1 MGEEGKGRFQ
11 PGHDLEA
18 APGADALLFAFA
30 GDRLVV
36 AGDPPLP
43 AAPAELGALAEQ
55 AIYIG
60 TLDGRPCFSV
70 PLDPD
75 TVLPGTLAAAGLRDL
90 FGRLQ
95 PDLHGAAG
103 RAYQLAEWYRSHA
116 FCGRC
121 GSPTRPVA
129 HERARACDGCGA
141 LYYPRINPAVIF
153 RVDRG
158 RQTLLARNASFRG
171 PFFSVLAG
179 FVEPGE
185 TLEETVVR
193 ETREEVGL
201 EVGAVRYFGSQSWP
215 FPSQLMVG
223 FVAQWRSGELDF
235 RDSEIAEARWFEP
248 GDDLP
253 NLPGPFSI
261 SRRLID
267 DFLGDAAQR

>member
-1 MGEEGKGRFQ
+1 MRFQ

-18 APGADALLFAFA
+18 TPGEDAILFAFA
-30 GDRLVV
+30 GDRLLV

-43 AAPAELGALAEQ
+43 ASMEHLGDLAGSAL
-55 AIYIG
+55 YIG
-60 TLDGRPCFSV
+60 MLDGRPCFSI
-70 PLDPD
+70 PLDASTVVPD
-75 TVLPGTLAAAGLRDL
+75 GLSPFGLREL
-90 FGRLQ
+90 FGRLD
-95 PDLHGAAG
+95 PHMHGAAG

-121 GSPTRPVA
+121 GHPTKPSA
-129 HERARACDGCGA
+129 QERARTCESCGQH
-141 LYYPRINPAVIF
+141 YFPRINPAVIF
-153 RVDRG
+153 RVDRDDA
-158 RQTLLARNASFRG
+158 TLLARNASFRG

-193 ETREEVGL
+193 ETHEEAGL

-223 FVAQWRSGELDF
+223 FVAEWKSGEIDL
-235 RDSEIAEARWFEP
+235 RDSELAEARWFRR
-248 GDDLP
+248 GDE
-253 NLPGPFSI
+253 LPGIPGRFSI

-267 DFLGDAAQR
+267 DFFGA